1 MRILVYHKQNNANL
15 RSVAAKMTVSKRLI
29 IQFSAR
35 LNMHVIHPSK
45 LSKISS
51 PFKPIILKSMMDE
64 MGEMFFKFMLV
75 IFVNFIQSRVTWEE
89 ETLQGQWLQTDLL
102 SRVWGTF

>member
-1 MRILVYHKQNNANL
+1 
-15 RSVAAKMTVSKRLI
+15 
-29 IQFSAR
+29 
-35 LNMHVIHPSK
+35 
-45 LSKISS
+45 
-51 PFKPIILKSMMDE
+51 